1 MTEETTNPLNSI
13 KLWQARRH
21 SLQIQGETNSH
32 AAHTKR
38 NPSRNAILA
47 SMFLGFGLLLTFQF
61 SLNLITYFEL
71 ILEWPEVGYY
81 VGLVTTYPSLI
92 VQFVMLSVGNQIK
105 ARYRIQFSFFLNA
118 IVLMSIILIPANRGA
133 ILTILSISGVGT
145 ATLEASLFGYLS
157 TLGMNG
163 AYSAAAS
170 SGCAMAGVIAC
181 LIQILSRGI
190 LPPIQ
195 AAILY
200 CSIGVSIL
208 ITCIYVFHKLEKLQL
223 VENPPE
229 LTKNEQSKPETDA
242 SNPYSISGMVQ
253 KEKVGSS
260 QSSDPSEV
268 IRNLNVSDIFANL
281 HRAAKL
287 VFFPCLSIYL
297 QFVATFLVF
306 PGLMSTVRYR
316 GIDRTIEQD
325 FFSFLNLTFSIA
337 DLAGRLV
344 APIHSP
350 LSDYQLLIYSIS
362 RFMWAPLCFGLAK
375 EWNGFETD
383 FITWI
388 IMLGFGFTNGH
399 VVALCTMASSRIK
412 ESERELAGF
421 VTIACLHF
429 GIVTGSNLAL
439 IFEATS

>member
-1 MTEETTNPLNSI
+1 MST
-13 KLWQARRH
+13 
-21 SLQIQGETNSH
+21 
-32 AAHTKR
+32 
-38 NPSRNAILA
+38 A
-47 SMFLGFGLLLTFQF
+47 SGKF
-61 SLNLITYFEL
+61 
-71 ILEWPEVGYY
+71 
-81 VGLVTTYPSLI
+81 
-92 VQFVMLSVGNQIK
+92 
-105 ARYRIQFSFFLNA
+105 
-118 IVLMSIILIPANRGA
+118 
-133 ILTILSISGVGT
+133 
-145 ATLEASLFGYLS
+145 
-157 TLGMNG
+157 
-163 AYSAAAS
+163 
-170 SGCAMAGVIAC
+170 
-181 LIQILSRGI
+181 
-190 LPPIQ
+190 
-195 AAILY
+195 
-200 CSIGVSIL
+200 
-208 ITCIYVFHKLEKLQL
+208 
-223 VENPPE
+223 
-229 LTKNEQSKPETDA
+229 SKPETEA

-268 IRNLNVSDIFANL
+268 IYLNVSDIFANL

>member
-1 MTEETTNPLNSI
+1 MTEETTNPMNSI
-13 KLWQARRH
+13 KIWQARRQ

-32 AAHTKR
+32 VAHTKR
-38 NPSRNAILA
+38 NPSRNALFA

-61 SLNLITYFEL
+61 SLNLITYFEF

-105 ARYRIQFSFFLNA
+105 AGYRIQFSFYLNA

-133 ILTILSISGVGT
+133 ILTILSLSGIGT

-200 CSIGVSIL
+200 CSIGVIIL
-208 ITCIYVFHKLEKLQL
+208 IACIYVFHKLEQLQL

-229 LTKNEQSKPETDA
+229 MTKNEQSKPESDA

-253 KEKVGSS
+253 KEKIGSL

-325 FFSFLNLTFSIA
+325 FFSFLNLTFSLA
-337 DLAGRLV
+337 DLVGRLV

>member
-13 KLWQARRH
+13 KLWQARRQ

-38 NPSRNAILA
+38 NPSRNALFA

-61 SLNLITYFEL
+61 SLNLISYFEF

-105 ARYRIQFSFFLNA
+105 AGYRIQFSFFLNA

-133 ILTILSISGVGT
+133 ILTILSLSGIGT

-200 CSIGVSIL
+200 CSIGVIIL
-208 ITCIYVFHKLEKLQL
+208 IACIYVFHKLEQLQL
-223 VENPPE
+223 VENPHE

-268 IRNLNVSDIFANL
+268 IYLNVSDIFANL

-337 DLAGRLV
+337 DLVGRLV

>member
-105 ARYRIQFSFFLNA
+105 ARYRIQVSFFLNA

-190 LPPIQ
+190 LPPTQ

-208 ITCIYVFHKLEKLQL
+208 ITCIYVFHKLEQLQL

-268 IRNLNVSDIFANL
+268 IYLNVSDIFANL